1 MHIIFGY
8 QTGPSYGEI
17 EEQDGGFSIDI
28 LLNDIIEYKT
38 YIFDNKEK
46 SLETYKIDNNS
57 LCKIKDI
64 VNFHKNKID
73 EIPNHLDNGSCDG
86 DGNFFT
92 FMDKKIIAWNIQY
105 TDIEDIQKKNLS
117 YYELYR
123 ENIKYENTIL
133 IIFAEIINV
142 LEVIGIHLNINSI
155 NFSKD
160 ATKI

>member
-17 EEQDGGFSIDI
+17 EEQDGGFSVDI
-28 LLNDIIEYKT
+28 LSNGIIEYKT

-46 SLETYKIDNNS
+46 SRETYQVDDSS
-57 LCKIKDI
+57 LQKIKDI
-64 VNFHKNKID
+64 VTFYNKKID

-92 FMDKKIIAWNIQY
+92 FMDKKIIAWNIEY
-105 TDIEDIQKKNLS
+105 TDIEEIQKKNPS

-123 ENIKYENTIL
+123 ENIQYENRIL
-133 IIFAEIINV
+133 IIFVRIIKV
-142 LEVIGIHLNINSI
+142 LEAIGFKLTISSFSVI
-155 NFSKD
+155 K
-160 ATKI
+160 